1 MTSLRATRS
10 FCLHSTR
17 AIGLGQHHLLR
28 IAADDAR
35 HAAKATG
42 TLTNHTCTMLLPTI
56 QLGGIGAL
64 AAADNRRTTTP
75 FSTNSSVPYGHRR
88 DAAHAMRDG
97 RPRRMQTP
105 SPASRLQGSTTCGRC
120 DLTAL
125 LSASGLSLPDE
136 LALPD
141 SAELVMYRIGSGHY
155 ATKKDAFVTKC

>member
-35 HAAKATG
+35 HTAKATG

-56 QLGGIGAL
+56 QLGGIGAP

-88 DAAHAMRDG
+88 RSTRHA
-97 RPRRMQTP
+97 RR
-105 SPASRLQGSTTCGRC
+105 
-120 DLTAL
+120 
-125 LSASGLSLPDE
+125 SASADANTFACISFTGFDDMRPMRPDCAPFRE
-136 LALPD
+136 RLV
-141 SAELVMYRIGSGHY
+141 SA
-155 ATKKDAFVTKC
+155 

>member
-35 HAAKATG
+35 HVAKATG

-75 FSTNSSVPYGHRR
+75 FSTNSSVPVRPSSTQHTPCATVGLGGGKHLRLHLVYRVRR
-88 DAAHAMRDG
+88 HAADA
-97 RPRRMQTP
+97 T
-105 SPASRLQGSTTCGRC
+105 
-120 DLTAL
+120 
-125 LSASGLSLPDE
+125 
-136 LALPD
+136 
-141 SAELVMYRIGSGHY
+141 
-155 ATKKDAFVTKC
+155 

>member
-42 TLTNHTCTMLLPTI
+42 TLTNHTCTMLPTI
-56 QLGGIGAL
+56 QLGGIGAP
-64 AAADNRRTTTP
+64 AAADNRRTTTS

-88 DAAHAMRDG
+88 RSTRHA
-97 RPRRMQTP
+97 RR
-105 SPASRLQGSTTCGRC
+105 
-120 DLTAL
+120 
-125 LSASGLSLPDE
+125 SASAADANTFACISFTGFDDMRPMRPDCAPFHE
-136 LALPD
+136 RLV
-141 SAELVMYRIGSGHY
+141 SA
-155 ATKKDAFVTKC
+155 